1 MKKITMLILLML
13 CAIGYSQTDAKSMGV
28 SSPVTVKTQQNK
40 SQAVQQPQKGS
51 SATDLGDSNSRARN
65 TNVQYQPTAIA
76 PVAYFRN
83 NAAPMGEVVEGM
95 SSTTFNPNLRIPLT
109 GNYGYPANNAVA
121 ALVYDNGPHYN
132 IAGPPPVSMLQDTS
146 LGMSL
151 FGFGCQFINSNS
163 IADDVIL
170 TADYD
175 INSVDVYAYQT
186 GSVPPSVNAL
196 YMQVWDGDPSGG
208 GASVIW
214 GDLTTNIMSNV
225 ASSTAFR
232 QLESVPGG
240 TTREIQIVTA
250 NTTGLSLT
258 AGTYWI
264 EYTFAGSGASGPWA
278 PPIVITGNATTGNAM
293 QNLAGVWGPAI
304 DAGSGTPQGMPFQM
318 YGDPI
323 GGGGGACGSPILEV
337 NQDSTDTCMANITQ
351 TDLAQSYIPIE
362 PIAAGAGIMFDV
374 ASTGL
379 DVDLSLWDGLP
390 NAGGTMLASGTS
402 QTDGTVWTDV
412 FWDPVVNVTVGNTYY
427 IVIDGD
433 PLLPCVAGDTSDP
446 YPGGNV
452 FANAGYNSFP
462 GFDYTFRTYSCDAS
476 GGGCPIVSDCNL
488 SDVTPDDASSPNVWD
503 RPFADG
509 TCCSGLGPVSYDVY
523 GPFTVDVTGLY
534 TIDSDQDSGAWD
546 GYIFLY
552 ETCFDPLDQTTNYIA
567 GDDDGPAGIGT
578 SQILDVNLTAGTE
591 YYFITTGFSAGD
603 FGAFTTTI
611 TGVGTASCGGPVVTY
626 DDCSGAIAVAC
637 GDSVVGETL
646 TATDSGGNAAPD
658 VFYKFTGTGSPQLVT
673 ISLCAATDYDSVLRV
688 FDDCDLLNELA
699 FNDDFCGLQSEVTF
713 QSDGISTYYIMV
725 EGFGSNSG
733 NFSLDVTCTEPL
745 PNDGCEGAIAVN
757 CGDSVTGTTVGSTI
771 DTAPTCGTPITSPG
785 VWYTLDDNSG
795 LPGDITLSLC
805 NGTDFDSKISV
816 YSGSCTAL
824 VCVDGNDDAC
834 GLQSEISFAS
844 DGNTKFY
851 ILIHSFGGA
860 TGNFTLDVTCTPTP
874 PPNDRIVNS
883 IDVDE
888 IGFPYTDPAVAMP
901 AATTENG
908 SPVNCDLTGAN
919 GVWYNFVSAGNGTAN
934 AMIVTPGGASSVTFY
949 TAPNENAVETDLTLV
964 PQQTNQCLP
973 GTSASIF
980 TLAGQAYYVFVL
992 NSGAVTDIMIDGT
1005 NLDTSENSIAGFSYY
1020 PNPTTGVLNLSS
1032 VDNIERVSIYNLLG
1046 QMVIDS
1052 RVDATTSQMD
1062 VSALS
1067 TGSYLMKVTING
1079 QTGTYKVMKD

>member
-1 MKKITMLILLML
+1 MLILLML